1 MKQRLS
7 GITKLLLFFCLLEIQ
22 SGLCQSGTSDPPLFE
37 RGKVYSSDGEDF
49 AINAYP
55 VIASLPNGDLFCVW
69 TAGRKGDQESYR
81 IVGAFSKDQGKI
93 WTTPTLL
100 FQNENAL
107 DADPNILIDGQ
118 RILIFSTTI
127 PLPSKIEKS
136 QIWMRSSQDM
146 GQSWGQP
153 VRVTMPHRYV
163 AGKIHI
169 GHKLT
174 DGTLI
179 MGYAYDNWA
188 EQGMIPATEGEMD
201 IKSGVLRSK
210 DGGKTWTAGGDL
222 YASIPKTSPHAV
234 SGVDEPATVVLK
246 NGQIFVLLRTAG
258 THFYQSFSRDGG
270 LTWKKPTPSPLTS
283 HNAPAALW
291 RLRNPDPEVVVVW
304 NNSPKART
312 PLCVALSKD
321 NCRSWSVPKTL
332 ASPEGVQSSY
342 PSITQASDGTLIAV
356 WQEDLPDKRGR
367 EIRLVRFNRSWLL
380 SRNF

>member
-1 MKQRLS
+1 MKQFFSRIPS
-7 GITKLLLFFCLLEIQ
+7 VVLLLCLAGIESGVCQLGAADAPFFEKRRIH
-22 SGLCQSGTSDPPLFE
+22 
-37 RGKVYSSDGEDF
+37 SSDGGDF

-55 VIASLPNGDLFCVW
+55 VIAPLPNGDLFCVW

-81 IVGAFSKDQGKI
+81 IVGAFSKDQGKS
-93 WTTPTLL
+93 WTSPVLL
-100 FQNENAL
+100 IQNENAL

-127 PLPSKIEKS
+127 PLPSKIERS
-136 QIWMRSSQDM
+136 QIWMRSSEDM
-146 GQSWGQP
+146 GQSWSQP
-153 VRVTMPHRYV
+153 VQVTMPHRYV

-169 GHKLT
+169 GHKLA

-179 MGYAYDNWA
+179 MGYAYDTWA
-188 EQGMIPATEGEMD
+188 EQGMVPATEGEMD

-246 NGQIFVLLRTAG
+246 DGRIFVLLRTAG
-258 THFYQSFSRDGG
+258 TQFYQSFSSDGG
-270 LTWKKPTPSPLTS
+270 LTWRKPSQSPLVA
-283 HNAPAALW
+283 HNAPAALC
-291 RLRNPDPEVVVVW
+291 RLKEPDQEVVVVW
-304 NNSPKART
+304 DNSPQART

-321 NCRSWSVPKTL
+321 NCRSWSAPKIL
-332 ASPEGVQSSY
+332 ASPQGVQASY
-342 PSITQASDGTLIAV
+342 PSVAQAADGTLIAV

-367 EIRLVRFNRSWLL
+367 EIHLARFNRSWLL
-380 SRNF
+380 SKNP